1 MIFCVF
7 LILGF
12 DHIKK
17 DMCPASLIW
26 TKCLECDRKA
36 PVMPSIKKWT
46 QTPPPT
52 HFTDLH
58 TEVNKI
64 LELPEYDFK
73 ITTIKMFHLFK
84 FL

>member
-26 TKCLECDRKA
+26 TKCLECHALNQEMDTNT
-36 PVMPSIKKWT
+36 S
-46 QTPPPT
+46 PT